1 MPGPAPKDHTIRAGK
16 HGPKSTRTTLSADSE
31 PEFDVPEL
39 PDMDD
44 REWHSLTLQFWEDT
58 WSSPMAS
65 EYLLADIH
73 GLFRLAVLID
83 DFWKKPT
90 GALSA
95 EIRLMQQPYG
105 LTPLDRRRLE
115 WSVEQSEDAKDRGAE
130 RRKRA
135 QREQVPSNGPDP
147 RSVFSA

>member
-1 MPGPAPKDHTIRAGK
+1 MPGPQVKDASTRARRNK
-16 HGPKSTRTTLSADSE
+16 ASTRTTLTEDVDL
-31 PEFDVPEL
+31 EFDVPDLPEL
-39 PDMDD
+39 DD
-44 REWHSLTLQFWEDT
+44 REWHPLTLQFWEDT
-58 WSSPMAS
+58 WTSPMAS
-65 EYLLADIH
+65 EYLIADIH

-83 DFWKKPT
+83 DFWHKPSN
-90 GALSA
+90 AASA

-115 WSVEQSEDAKDRGAE
+115 WSVEQSEDAKDRGQE

-135 QREQVPSNGPDP
+135 QREQGPAPAVDP

>member
-1 MPGPAPKDHTIRAGK
+1 MPQQLKDASSRSRRNR
-16 HGPKSTRTTLSADSE
+16 STTKKKLEVDDANTSF
-31 PEFDVPEL
+31 PVPEL
-39 PDMDD
+39 PVLEERD
-44 REWHSLTLQFWEDT
+44 WHPLTLQFWEDT
-58 WSSPMAS
+58 WSSPMAT
-65 EYLLADIH
+65 EYLIADIH

-83 DFWKKPT
+83 DFWRKPS

-115 WSVEQSEDAKDRGAE
+115 WSVEQSEDAKDRGSE
-130 RRKRA
+130 RRRRA
-135 QREQVPSNGPDP
+135 QTTQNPISGVDP